1 MFSVSWLELTT
12 PTPDRTTLNTDL
24 VSRVFS
30 TLSLVLSRK
39 KFGNQISISAGPMV
53 FLLGWSSRLMN
64 SSLASLQLRITVN
77 SAL

>member
-1 MFSVSWLELTT
+1 M
-12 PTPDRTTLNTDL
+12 R
-24 VSRVFS
+24 FS

-53 FLLGWSSRLMN
+53 FMLGSSSRLMN
-64 SSLASLQLRITVN
+64 SSLLSLQLRLTVN